1 LSYSPMPKSLAKK
14 PNKLNHQRPSDN
26 LTRHGIMNRH
36 ANYWFAP
43 KKGARLRER

>member
-1 LSYSPMPKSLAKK
+1 
-14 PNKLNHQRPSDN
+14 